1 MITFKRLKDD
11 DTALALYYVTDEI
24 NVRYEVDADLYPE
37 LQRLTWSKTS
47 NSLVKFGKIP
57 LALLIVNDG
66 KPLGIDVNFINYID
80 GNKFNLRRSNLEI
93 CKKNTYITN
102 GDETLLYI
110 RSSFKHF
117 NTPQIVKID
126 TMYME
131 QVKQYTWNVS
141 NRGYVRTIV
150 KETKDHITLQRMII
164 ELQEGHVDPEL
175 VVDHIDHDKLNN
187 TIVNLRQVTQRV
199 NQHNRVYKAH
209 APGAIL
215 GVRIHKD
222 SWTAKSACPSGIP
235 GKSRQKSFSISK
247 YGYDEA
253 LRLAIATRDEWEKE
267 LGITSIIAS

>member
-1 MITFKRLKDD
+1 
-11 DTALALYYVTDEI
+11 
-24 NVRYEVDADLYPE
+24 
-37 LQRLTWSKTS
+37 
-47 NSLVKFGKIP
+47 
-57 LALLIVNDG
+57 
-66 KPLGIDVNFINYID
+66 
-80 GNKFNLRRSNLEI
+80 
-93 CKKNTYITN
+93 
-102 GDETLLYI
+102 
-110 RSSFKHF
+110 
-117 NTPQIVKID
+117 
-126 TMYME
+126 
-131 QVKQYTWNVS
+131 
-141 NRGYVRTIV
+141 
-150 KETKDHITLQRMII
+150 MII